1 MTDIAYP
8 VESMRD
14 AAQRIRANAQQA
26 LGVHEQ
32 HWRLVQGCIAR
43 LPGFMQSS
51 LHSAVLPYD
60 RHVRTSLQT
69 QLTFADT
76 LDQAA
81 TTMSEQDRQI
91 AADAG

>member
-1 MTDIAYP
+1 MSITYP
-8 VESMRD
+8 VESMRET
-14 AAQRIRANAQQA
+14 AQRMRANAQQA

-32 HWRLVQGCIAR
+32 HWRLVQGCVAR

-51 LHSAVLPYD
+51 LHAAVLPYD

-69 QLTFADT
+69 QLAFADA

-81 TTMSEQDRQI
+81 SAMSAQDRQI